1 MMGDELHLRQRRYRA
16 HCRAYAIIKRM
27 RWVTLVLGPFPI
39 IWDNII
45 APALVQFGL
54 PDIVTM
60 EDLAQAIVF
69 RSGWVSQETFETYW
83 PHLNNVCTLLFLV
96 FVFWT
101 IRKKRAAKEAAQ
113 DIVALEQRM
122 AIGGLGDVE

>member
-16 HCRAYAIIKRM
+16 HWRAYAIIKRM

-39 IWDNII
+39 IWDSII
-45 APALVQFGL
+45 APALAQFGL

-69 RSGWVSQETFETYW
+69 RSGWISQETFETYW

-101 IRKKRAAKEAAQ
+101 IRKKRAAKDAAQ
-113 DIVALEQRM
+113 DVVALEQRM
-122 AIGGLGDVE
+122 AIVGLGGVE

>member
-1 MMGDELHLRQRRYRA
+1 MGDELHLRQRRYRA
-16 HCRAYAIIKRM
+16 HWRAYAIIKRM

-39 IWDNII
+39 VWDNII
-45 APALVQFGL
+45 APALAQFGL

-69 RSGWVSQETFETYW
+69 RSGWISQETFETYW
-83 PHLNNVCTLLFLV
+83 PHLNNGCTLLFLV

-101 IRKKRAAKEAAQ
+101 IRKKRAAKNAAQ
-113 DIVALEQRM
+113 EVVALEQRM
-122 AIGGLGDVE
+122 AIGGLGGVE

>member
-16 HCRAYAIIKRM
+16 HWRAYAIIKRM

-39 IWDNII
+39 VWDNII
-45 APALVQFGL
+45 APALAQSGL

-69 RSGWVSQETFETYW
+69 RSGWISQETFETYW

-101 IRKKRAAKEAAQ
+101 IRKKRAAKNAAQ
-113 DIVALEQRM
+113 EVVALEQRM
-122 AIGGLGDVE
+122 AIGGLGGVE

>member
-1 MMGDELHLRQRRYRA
+1 MGDELHLRQRRYRA
-16 HCRAYAIIKRM
+16 HWRAYAIIKRM

-39 IWDNII
+39 VWDNFI
-45 APALVQFGL
+45 APALAQFGL

-69 RSGWVSQETFETYW
+69 RSGWISQETFETYW

-101 IRKKRAAKEAAQ
+101 IRKKRAAKNAAQ
-113 DIVALEQRM
+113 DVVALEQRM
-122 AIGGLGDVE
+122 AIGGLGGVE